1 MGVNPLVLKKI
12 ETQRTSMK
20 KLIPILSILSILLVP
35 VPVYAHAFGQRYD
48 LPIPL
53 SYFMAGAAATVALSF
68 VVIGIFLRGGSAQF
82 RYPRFNLL
90 SLPGATLTSQ
100 IKVLAAQVISALL
113 LLLVLATSLFG
124 SDNPL
129 ANFSPTFVWIIW
141 WVGMGYIAA
150 LFGNLWMLINPW
162 KALYEWTEWLLKSL
176 GAKFPFALSLSN
188 GMSAGLRPYPAGWD
202 AMPALIAFLAF
213 VWLENVY
220 PGSIIPRYLG
230 IIIIAY
236 SVYTFG
242 GMLLYGKHVWLR
254 YGDPFAVLFGIFARF
269 SPTEVRV
276 LGGSCEQCE
285 LDCDTDSE
293 ADDSCVD
300 CYACYER
307 AVVSRQQMNSFPLD
321 GGRSG
326 WGCASITAQFNIRPW
341 AAGLVSVGRVSWQ
354 TCAFVV
360 LALAAVTF
368 DGLQETTNWLAVQT
382 VGLRLLGPG
391 GVSVVDTLGVVLIPL
406 LFLGIYLLFCLGIRA
421 LSSEQASLSEVARA
435 YVFSLVPIALAY
447 NMAHFLSLLL
457 VQGQLIIPLAADP
470 FGFGWD
476 VFGGAGYR
484 IDPTVISTRFAWIV
498 SVGAIVV
505 GHIISVYVAH
515 TIAIRRAPSH
525 ALALRGQ
532 YPMLALMVFYTAVSL
547 WIIAQPIVAQ

>member
-1 MGVNPLVLKKI
+1 MYKINGILNTKMKKI
-12 ETQRTSMK
+12 IS
-20 KLIPILSILSILLVP
+20 ILYILSILLAP
-35 VPVYAHAFGQRYD
+35 ATVYAHAFGQRYD

-68 VVIGIFLRGGSAQF
+68 AVIGMFLRGGSASF
-82 RYPRFNLL
+82 RYPSFNLL
-90 SLPGATLTSQ
+90 ALPGTTLTSQ
-100 IKVLAAQVISALL
+100 IKSAVAQVLSVLL
-113 LLLVLATSLFG
+113 LLLVIATSFVG
-124 SDNPL
+124 TDNAL
-129 ANFSPTFVWIIW
+129 ENFSPTFVWIIW
-141 WVGMGYIAA
+141 WVGMGYISA

-162 KALYEWTEWLLKSL
+162 KALFEWAEWLLARI
-176 GAKFPFALSLSN
+176 GA
-188 GMSAGLRPYPAGWD
+188 GMPAPRPYPTGWD
-202 AMPALIAFLAF
+202 RMPALIAFLAF

-236 SVYTFG
+236 SLYMLG
-242 GMLLYGKHVWLR
+242 GMLLFGKHVWLR

-276 LGGSCEQCE
+276 SQGDCANCE
-285 LDCDTDSE
+285 LDCDIGNPYRE
-293 ADDSCVD
+293 CVD

-307 AVVSRQQMNSFPLD
+307 ADAAR
-321 GGRSG
+321 R
-326 WGCASITAQFNIRPW
+326 QFNIRPW

-368 DGLQETTNWLAVQT
+368 DGLQETTNWLSVQT
-382 VGLRLLGPG
+382 IGLRLLGPG
-391 GVSVVDTLGVVLIPL
+391 GVSVIDTLGVVLIPL

-421 LSSEQASLSEVARA
+421 LSREQASLSEVARA

-457 VQGQLIIPLAADP
+457 VQGQLIIPLASDP

-476 VFGGAGYR
+476 IFGSAGYR
-484 IDPTVISTRFAWIV
+484 IDPTVISTKFAWIV

-505 GHIISVYVAH
+505 GHIVSVYIAH
-515 TIAIRRAPSH
+515 TIAVRRAPSH
-525 ALALRGQ
+525 ELALRGQ

>member
-1 MGVNPLVLKKI
+1 M
-12 ETQRTSMK
+12 RTDMK
-20 KLIPILSILSILLVP
+20 KSLSILSILFILLAP
-35 VPVYAHAFGQRYD
+35 APAYAHAFGQRYD

-68 VVIGIFLRGGSAQF
+68 AVIGLFLKGGSETY

-90 SLPGATLTSQ
+90 WLPGVTLTSR
-100 IKVLAAQVISALL
+100 IKAGVAQVLSVLL
-113 LLLVLATSLFG
+113 LLLVIATSLFG

-129 ANFSPTFVWIIW
+129 ENFSPTFVWIIW
-141 WVGMGYIAA
+141 WVGMGYISA

-162 KALYEWTEWLLKSL
+162 KALYEWAEWLLARI
-176 GAKFPFALSLSN
+176 GI
-188 GMSAGLRPYPAGWD
+188 GMPAPRPYPAGWD
-202 AMPALIAFLAF
+202 AMPALIAFLVF

-220 PGSIIPRYLG
+220 PGSIVPRYLAV
-230 IIIIAY
+230 IIIAY
-236 SVYTFG
+236 SVYTLG
-242 GMLLYGKHVWLR
+242 GMLLFGKNVWLR

-276 LGGSCEQCE
+276 VGGDCSACE
-285 LDCDTDSE
+285 LNCDD
-293 ADDSCVD
+293 AVDGCVD

-307 AVVSRQQMNSFPLD
+307 AVVSRRQKHSFPLD

-326 WGCASITAQFNIRPW
+326 WGCASITAQFNLRPW

-354 TCAFVV
+354 ACAFVV

-382 VGLRLLGPG
+382 IGLRTLGPG

-406 LFLGIYLLFCLGIRA
+406 LFLCIYLLFCMGIRA
-421 LSSEQASLSEVARA
+421 LSGERASLSEVARA

-457 VQGQLIIPLAADP
+457 VQGQLIIPLASDP
-470 FGFGWD
+470 FGSGADIFGA
-476 VFGGAGYR
+476 AGYR
-484 IDPTVISTRFAWIV
+484 IDPTVISAKFAWIV

-505 GHIISVYVAH
+505 GHIVSVYIAH

-525 ALALRGQ
+525 AHALRGQ

-547 WIIAQPIVAQ
+547 WIIAQPIVAG

>member
-1 MGVNPLVLKKI
+1 
-12 ETQRTSMK
+12 MK
-20 KLIPILSILSILLVP
+20 KSLPILTILAILLVP
-35 VPVYAHAFGQRYD
+35 VPAYAHAFGQRYD

-68 VVIGIFLRGGSAQF
+68 VVIGMFLRGGGAEY

-90 SLPGATLTSQ
+90 SLPGATLTSR
-100 IKVLAAQVISALL
+100 IKVAVAQVISVLL
-113 LLLVLATSLFG
+113 LLLVIATSLFG

-162 KALYEWTEWLLKSL
+162 KALYEWAEWLLARV
-176 GAKFPFALSLSN
+176 GI
-188 GMSAGLRPYPAGWD
+188 GMPAPRPYPAGWD
-202 AMPALIAFLAF
+202 AMPALVAFLAF

-220 PGSIIPRYLG
+220 PGSIVPRYLG

-236 SVYTFG
+236 SIYTLG
-242 GMLLYGKHVWLR
+242 GMLLYGKQVWLK
-254 YGDPFAVLFGIFARF
+254 YGDPFSVLYGIFARF

-276 LGGSCEQCE
+276 VGSRRSDCE
-285 LDCDTDSE
+285 LDCAGFVRPEPVEGSTGSD
-293 ADDSCVD
+293 CVD

-307 AVVSRQQMNSFPLD
+307 VAPSPS
-321 GGRSG
+321 GGRLG
-326 WGCASITAQFNIRPW
+326 REQRQFNIRPW
-341 AAGLVSVGRVSWQ
+341 GAGLVSVGRVSWQ
-354 TCAFVV
+354 ACAFVV

-406 LFLGIYLLFCLGIRA
+406 LFLGIYLLFCIGIRA
-421 LSSEQASLSEVARA
+421 LSGERASVSEVARA

-457 VQGQLIIPLAADP
+457 VQGQLIIPLASDP

-476 VFGGAGYR
+476 IFGTAGYR
-484 IDPTVISTRFAWIV
+484 IDPTIISSKFAWIV
-498 SVGAIVV
+498 SVAAIVI
-505 GHIISVYVAH
+505 GHIVSVYIAH
-515 TIAIRRAPSH
+515 TIAVRRAPSH
-525 ALALRGQ
+525 SLALRGQ

-547 WIIAQPIVAQ
+547 WIIAQPIVSQ

>member
-1 MGVNPLVLKKI
+1 
-12 ETQRTSMK
+12 MK
-20 KLIPILSILSILLVP
+20 KTLATLSILSILLVP
-35 VPVYAHAFGQRYD
+35 APVYAHAFGQRYD

-68 VVIGIFLRGGSAQF
+68 VVIGIFLRSGSTEY

-90 SLPGATLTSQ
+90 SLPGAATTSR
-100 IKVLAAQVISALL
+100 IKVFVAQGLSVFLFLL
-113 LLLVLATSLFG
+113 TIATSLFG
-124 SDNPL
+124 SENAL
-129 ANFSPTFVWIIW
+129 KNFSPTFVWIIW

-162 KALYEWTEWLLKSL
+162 KALYEFTEWLLARA
-176 GAKFPFALSLSN
+176 GV
-188 GMSAGLRPYPAGWD
+188 GMPAARTYPAGWD

-220 PGSIIPRYLG
+220 PGSIVPRYLG
-230 IIIIAY
+230 IIVVVY
-236 SVYTFG
+236 SLYTIG

-254 YGDPFAVLFGIFARF
+254 YGDPFSMLYGMFARF

-276 LGGSCEQCE
+276 TGAGCAGCE
-285 LDCDTDSE
+285 LDCTPTDPG
-293 ADDSCVD
+293 DGCVD
-300 CYACYER
+300 CYACFER
-307 AVVSRQQMNSFPLD
+307 ADPAQRQVNL
-321 GGRSG
+321 
-326 WGCASITAQFNIRPW
+326 RPW

-354 TCAFVV
+354 ACAFVV

-368 DGLQETTNWLAVQT
+368 DGLQETTNWLGVQT
-382 VGLRLLGPG
+382 IGLRLLGPG

-406 LFLGIYLLFCLGIRA
+406 AFLGIYLLFCIGIRA
-421 LSSEQASLSEVARA
+421 LSGERASLSEVARA

-447 NMAHFLSLLL
+447 NMAHFLSLLM
-457 VQGQLIIPLAADP
+457 VQGQLIFPLASDP

-476 VFGGAGYR
+476 IFGTSGYR
-484 IDPTVISTRFAWIV
+484 INPAVISTKFAWLV

-505 GHIISVYVAH
+505 GHIVSVYVAH
-515 TIAIRRAPSH
+515 TIAVRRAPSH
-525 ALALRGQ
+525 RLALRGQ

>member
-1 MGVNPLVLKKI
+1 MTIRVVVTALVVAGAF
-12 ETQRTSMK
+12 T
-20 KLIPILSILSILLVP
+20 LVGG
-35 VPVYAHAFGQRYD
+35 PVYAHAFGQRYD

-68 VVIGIFLRGGSAQF
+68 VVIGLFLKGGSAEY
-82 RYPRFNLL
+82 RYPCFNLL
-90 SLPGATLTSQ
+90 SLPGATLSSR
-100 IKVLAAQVISALL
+100 IKIFVAQALSVLLF
-113 LLLVLATSLFG
+113 LLVLGTSLFG

-129 ANFSPTFVWIIW
+129 ANLSPTFVWIIW

-150 LFGNLWMLINPW
+150 LFGNLWMVINPW
-162 KALYEWTEWLLKSL
+162 KALFELSEWLLKRI
-176 GAKFPFALSLSN
+176 GADMPAP
-188 GMSAGLRPYPAGWD
+188 RPYLAGWD
-202 AMPALIAFLAF
+202 AMPALIAFLGF

-220 PGSIIPRYLG
+220 PGSIVPQYLG

-236 SVYTFG
+236 SIYTLG
-242 GMLLYGKHVWLR
+242 GMVLYGKHVWLR
-254 YGDPFAVLFGIFARF
+254 YGDPFAMLYGIFARF

-276 LGGSCEQCE
+276 VGGGCADCE
-285 LDCDTDSE
+285 LGCGTEGDPATGSGRAETD
-293 ADDSCVD
+293 CVD

-307 AVVSRQQMNSFPLD
+307 VESSQR
-321 GGRSG
+321 
-326 WGCASITAQFNIRPW
+326 QFNIRPW

-354 TCAFVV
+354 ACAFVV

-368 DGLQETTNWLAVQT
+368 DGLQETTNWLSVQT

-421 LSSEQASLSEVARA
+421 LSGERASLSEVARA

-457 VQGQLIIPLAADP
+457 VQGQLIIPLASDP
-470 FGFGWD
+470 FGYGSDIFGT
-476 VFGGAGYR
+476 AGNR
-484 IDPTVISTRFAWIV
+484 IDPTVISTKFAWIV

-505 GHIISVYVAH
+505 GHIVSVYIAH

-525 ALALRGQ
+525 RLALRGQ

-547 WIIAQPIVAQ
+547 WIIAQPIVAG

>member
-1 MGVNPLVLKKI
+1 MTIRVIVAALAAAGVFALVGG
-12 ETQRTSMK
+12 
-20 KLIPILSILSILLVP
+20 
-35 VPVYAHAFGQRYD
+35 PVYAHAFGQRYD

-68 VVIGIFLRGGSAQF
+68 VVIGLFLKGGSVEY

-90 SLPGATLTSQ
+90 SLPGATLSSR
-100 IKVLAAQVISALL
+100 IKIFVAQALSVLLF
-113 LLLVLATSLFG
+113 LLVLGTSLFG

-129 ANFSPTFVWIIW
+129 ANLSPTFVWIIW
-141 WVGMGYIAA
+141 WVGMGYVAA
-150 LFGNLWMLINPW
+150 LFGNLWMVINPW
-162 KALYEWTEWLLKSL
+162 KALFELAEWVFKRV
-176 GAKFPFALSLSN
+176 GA
-188 GMSAGLRPYPAGWD
+188 GMPAPRPYPAGWD
-202 AMPALIAFLAF
+202 AMPALIAFLGF

-220 PGSIIPRYLG
+220 PGSIVPQYLG

-236 SVYTFG
+236 SIYTLG
-242 GMLLYGKHVWLR
+242 GMVLYGKHVWLR
-254 YGDPFAVLFGIFARF
+254 YGDPFAMLYGIFARF

-276 LGGSCEQCE
+276 VGGECADCE
-285 LDCDTDSE
+285 LGCATDDTTDG
-293 ADDSCVD
+293 CVD

-307 AVVSRQQMNSFPLD
+307 ASSQKSGVSGQKSEVRGRWRVTTKRWSA
-321 GGRSG
+321 RSG
-326 WGCASITAQFNIRPW
+326 QVSGVREFNIRPW

-354 TCAFVV
+354 ACAFVV

-368 DGLQETTNWLAVQT
+368 DGLQETTNWLSVQT

-421 LSSEQASLSEVARA
+421 LSGERASLSEVARA

-457 VQGQLIIPLAADP
+457 VQGQLIIPLASDP
-470 FGFGWD
+470 FGFGSD
-476 VFGGAGYR
+476 IFGTAGYR
-484 IDPTVISTRFAWIV
+484 IDPTVVSTKFAWIV

-505 GHIISVYVAH
+505 GHIVSVYIAH

-525 ALALRGQ
+525 RLALRGQ

-547 WIIAQPIVAQ
+547 WIIAQPIVAG

>member
-1 MGVNPLVLKKI
+1 
-12 ETQRTSMK
+12 MK
-20 KLIPILSILSILLVP
+20 KTIPILSILFILLAP

-68 VVIGIFLRGGSAQF
+68 VVIGLFLKGGSAQF

-90 SLPGATLTSQ
+90 SLPGVTLTSR
-100 IKVLAAQVISALL
+100 IKSAVAQALSVLL

-162 KALYEWTEWLLKSL
+162 KALYEWTEWLLKRT
-176 GAKFPFALSLSN
+176 GT
-188 GMSAGLRPYPAGWD
+188 GMPAPRPYPAGWD
-202 AMPALIAFLAF
+202 RMPALIAFLAF

-276 LGGSCEQCE
+276 VGGNREERE
-285 LDCDTDSE
+285 LDCAPRVRPELVEGQGDS
-293 ADDSCVD
+293 DCVD

-307 AVVSRQQMNSFPLD
+307 AEPAR
-321 GGRSG
+321 R
-326 WGCASITAQFNIRPW
+326 QFNIRPW

-368 DGLQETTNWLAVQT
+368 DGLQETTNWLSVQT
-382 VGLRLLGPG
+382 IGLRLLGPG
-391 GVSVVDTLGVVLIPL
+391 GVSVIDTLGVVLIPL

-421 LSSEQASLSEVARA
+421 LSREQASLSEVARA

-457 VQGQLIIPLAADP
+457 VQGQLIIPLASDP

-476 VFGGAGYR
+476 IFGGAGYR
-484 IDPTVISTRFAWIV
+484 IDPTVISTKFAWIV
-498 SVGAIVV
+498 SVGAIVI
-505 GHIISVYVAH
+505 GHIISVYIAH
-515 TIAIRRAPSH
+515 TIAIRRATGHS
-525 ALALRGQ
+525 LALRGQ

-547 WIIAQPIVAQ
+547 WIIAQPIVAG

>member
-1 MGVNPLVLKKI
+1 MKKI
-12 ETQRTSMK
+12 LT
-20 KLIPILSILSILLVP
+20 IPSILAILLVP
-35 VPVYAHAFGQRYD
+35 APVYAHAFGQRYD

-68 VVIGIFLRGGSAQF
+68 VVIGMFLKGGSAEY

-90 SLPGATLTSQ
+90 ALPGVPLTSR
-100 IKVLAAQVISALL
+100 IKALVAQALSVLL
-113 LLLVLATSLFG
+113 LLLVVATSLFG

-129 ANFSPTFVWIIW
+129 TNLSPTFVWIIW

-162 KALYEWTEWLLKSL
+162 KALYEFAEWLLARAGGKS
-176 GAKFPFALSLSN
+176 PFVLSLSR
-188 GMSAGLRPYPAGWD
+188 GVRAGLRPYPAGWD

-236 SVYTFG
+236 SLYTLG
-242 GMLLYGKHVWLR
+242 GMLLFGKHVWLR
-254 YGDPFAVLFGIFARF
+254 YGDPFATLFGIFARF

-276 LGGSCEQCE
+276 VGGSCADCE
-285 LDCDTDSE
+285 LDCAPDGGPSTSSGQTELD
-293 ADDSCVD
+293 CVD
-300 CYACYER
+300 CYACFER
-307 AVVSRQQMNSFPLD
+307 APAER
-321 GGRSG
+321 R
-326 WGCASITAQFNIRPW
+326 QFNLRPW
-341 AAGLVSVGRVSWQ
+341 AAGLVPAERVSVRRVSWQ
-354 TCAFVV
+354 TCTFVV

-368 DGLQETTNWLAVQT
+368 DGLQETTNWLGVQT
-382 VGLRLLGPG
+382 IGLRLLGPG

-406 LFLGIYLLFCLGIRA
+406 LFLAIYLLFCIGIRA
-421 LSSEQASLSEVARA
+421 LSGERASLSEVARA

-457 VQGQLIIPLAADP
+457 VQGQLIIPLASDP

-476 VFGGAGYR
+476 IFGTAGYR
-484 IDPTVISTRFAWIV
+484 IDPTVISTKFAWIV
-498 SVGAIVV
+498 SVAAIVV
-505 GHIISVYVAH
+505 GHIVSVYIAH

-525 ALALRGQ
+525 NLALRGQ

>member
-1 MGVNPLVLKKI
+1 
-12 ETQRTSMK
+12 MK
-20 KLIPILSILSILLVP
+20 KTIPILSILFILLLP

-68 VVIGIFLRGGSAQF
+68 VVIGIFLKGGSAQF

-90 SLPGATLTSQ
+90 SLPGVTLTSR
-100 IKVLAAQVISALL
+100 IKSAVAQVLSVLL

-129 ANFSPTFVWIIW
+129 ENFSPTFVWIIW
-141 WVGMGYIAA
+141 WVGMGYISA

-162 KALYEWTEWLLKSL
+162 KALYEWTEWLLKSM
-176 GAKFPFALSLSN
+176 GARIPFALSLSKC
-188 GMSAGLRPYPAGWD
+188 MSAGLRPYPTGWD
-202 AMPALIAFLAF
+202 SMPALIAFLAF

-236 SVYTFG
+236 SVYTLG

-276 LGGSCEQCE
+276 VGGNCDECE
-285 LDCDTDSE
+285 LDCAPGVNGVRPEPVEGREE
-293 ADDSCVD
+293 ADCVD

-307 AVVSRQQMNSFPLD
+307 AVISRRQKNSFPLD

-341 AAGLVSVGRVSWQ
+341 AAGLVSVGHVSWQ

-391 GVSVVDTLGVVLIPL
+391 GVSVIDTLGVVLVPL

-421 LSSEQASLSEVARA
+421 LSREQASLPEVARA

-457 VQGQLIIPLAADP
+457 VQGQLIIPLASDP

-476 VFGGAGYR
+476 IFGGAGYR
-484 IDPTVISTRFAWIV
+484 IDPTVISTKFAWIV
-498 SVGAIVV
+498 SVAAIVI
-505 GHIISVYVAH
+505 GHIVSVYIAH
-515 TIAIRRAPSH
+515 TIAIRRATGH

>member
-1 MGVNPLVLKKI
+1 MKKI
-12 ETQRTSMK
+12 IS
-20 KLIPILSILSILLVP
+20 ILLILSILLIP
-35 VPVYAHAFGQRYD
+35 VSAYAHAFGQRYD

-68 VVIGIFLRGGSAQF
+68 VVIGLFLKGGNAEY

-90 SLPGATLTSQ
+90 ALPGATAIFRIIAGVARVVS
-100 IKVLAAQVISALL
+100 VLL
-113 LLLVLATSLFG
+113 LMLVLATSLFG

-141 WVGMGYIAA
+141 WVGMGYISA
-150 LFGNLWMLINPW
+150 LLGNLWMLINPW
-162 KALYEWTEWLLKSL
+162 KALYEWGEWLLKRA
-176 GAKFPFALSLSN
+176 GT
-188 GMSAGLRPYPAGWD
+188 GMPAPRPYPAGWD
-202 AMPALIAFLAF
+202 MMPALVAFLGF

-220 PGSIIPRYLG
+220 PGSIVPRYLG
-230 IIIIAY
+230 VIIIGY
-236 SVYTFG
+236 SLYTFG

-254 YGDPFAVLFGIFARF
+254 YGDPFSVLFGIFARF

-276 LGGSCEQCE
+276 VGGDCE
-285 LDCDTDSE
+285 LDC
-293 ADDSCVD
+293 VD
-300 CYACYER
+300 CYVSYER
-307 AVVSRQQMNSFPLD
+307 ASVEQRE
-321 GGRSG
+321 
-326 WGCASITAQFNIRPW
+326 FNLRPW

-354 TCAFVV
+354 ACAFVV

-382 VGLRLLGPG
+382 IGLRLLGPG

-406 LFLGIYLLFCLGIRA
+406 LFVGIYLLFCMGIRA
-421 LSSEQASLSEVARA
+421 LSGERASLSEVARA

-457 VQGQLIIPLAADP
+457 VQGQLIIPLASDP

-476 VFGGAGYR
+476 IFGAAGYR
-484 IDPTVISTRFAWIV
+484 IDPTVISTKLAWIV

-505 GHIISVYVAH
+505 GHIVSVYIAH
-515 TIAIRRAPSH
+515 TIAVRRAPSH
-525 ALALRGQ
+525 KLALRGQ

-547 WIIAQPIVAQ
+547 WIIAQPIVAG

>member
-1 MGVNPLVLKKI
+1 MTIRVIVAALVVAGAF
-12 ETQRTSMK
+12 S
-20 KLIPILSILSILLVP
+20 LVGG
-35 VPVYAHAFGQRYD
+35 PVYAHAFGQRYD

-68 VVIGIFLRGGSAQF
+68 VVIGLFLKGGSAEY

-90 SLPGATLTSQ
+90 SLPGATLSSR
-100 IKVLAAQVISALL
+100 IKIFVAQALSVLLF
-113 LLLVLATSLFG
+113 LLVLGTSLLG

-129 ANFSPTFVWIIW
+129 ANLSPTFVWIIW
-141 WVGMGYIAA
+141 WVGMGYVAA
-150 LFGNLWMLINPW
+150 LFGNLWMVINPW
-162 KALYEWTEWLLKSL
+162 KALFELAEWVLKRV
-176 GAKFPFALSLSN
+176 GADMPAP
-188 GMSAGLRPYPAGWD
+188 RPYPAGWD
-202 AMPALIAFLAF
+202 AMPALIAFLGF

-220 PGSIIPRYLG
+220 PGSIVPRYLG

-236 SVYTFG
+236 SIYTLG
-242 GMLLYGKHVWLR
+242 GMVLYGKHVWLR
-254 YGDPFAVLFGIFARF
+254 YGDPFAMLYGIFARF

-276 LGGSCEQCE
+276 VGGGCADCE
-285 LDCDTDSE
+285 LGCATDVV
-293 ADDSCVD
+293 ADGCVD

-307 AVVSRQQMNSFPLD
+307 AEHSQR
-321 GGRSG
+321 
-326 WGCASITAQFNIRPW
+326 QFNIRPW

-354 TCAFVV
+354 ACAFVV

-368 DGLQETTNWLAVQT
+368 DGLQETTNWLSVQT

-421 LSSEQASLSEVARA
+421 LSGERTSLSEVARA

-457 VQGQLIIPLAADP
+457 VQGQLIIPLASDP
-470 FGFGWD
+470 FGFGSD
-476 VFGGAGYR
+476 IFGTAGYR
-484 IDPTVISTRFAWIV
+484 IDPTVVSTKFAWIV

-505 GHIISVYVAH
+505 GHIVSVYIAH

-525 ALALRGQ
+525 RLALRGQ

-547 WIIAQPIVAQ
+547 WIIAQPIVAG

>member
-1 MGVNPLVLKKI
+1 M
-12 ETQRTSMK
+12 R
-20 KLIPILSILSILLVP
+20 KLFPILPILFILLAP

-68 VVIGIFLRGGSAQF
+68 VVIGIFLKGGSTQF

-90 SLPGATLTSQ
+90 SLPGVTLTSR
-100 IKVLAAQVISALL
+100 IKSAVAQVLSVLL

-176 GAKFPFALSLSN
+176 GAKIPFALSLSK
-188 GMSAGLRPYPAGWD
+188 GMNSGLRPYPAGWD

-236 SVYTFG
+236 SVYTLG

-276 LGGSCEQCE
+276 VGGNREQRKLE
-285 LDCDTDSE
+285 RDTGSE
-293 ADDSCVD
+293 AGEGQEESDCVD
-300 CYACYER
+300 CYARYER
-307 AVVSRQQMNSFPLD
+307 AEPSQR
-321 GGRSG
+321 
-326 WGCASITAQFNIRPW
+326 QFNIRPW
-341 AAGLVSVGRVSWQ
+341 AAGLVSVGHVSWQ
-354 TCAFVV
+354 TCAFVI

-368 DGLQETTNWLAVQT
+368 DGLQETTNWLSVQT

-391 GVSVVDTLGVVLIPL
+391 GVSVIDTLGVVLIPL

-421 LSSEQASLSEVARA
+421 LSREQASLSEVALA

-457 VQGQLIIPLAADP
+457 VQGQLIIPLASDP

-476 VFGGAGYR
+476 IFGGAGYR
-484 IDPTVISTRFAWIV
+484 IDPTVISTKFAWIV
-498 SVGAIVV
+498 SVAAIVI
-505 GHIISVYVAH
+505 GHIVSVYIAH
-515 TIAIRRAPSH
+515 TIAIRRATSH

-547 WIIAQPIVAQ
+547 WIIAQPIVAG

>member
-1 MGVNPLVLKKI
+1 MRNDMKKI
-12 ETQRTSMK
+12 
-20 KLIPILSILSILLVP
+20 IPILSILFILLLP
-35 VPVYAHAFGQRYD
+35 IPVYAHAFGQRYD

-68 VVIGIFLRGGSAQF
+68 VVIGLFLRGGSTEY

-90 SLPGATLTSQ
+90 SLPGVPLTSR
-100 IKVLAAQVISALL
+100 IKVLVAQVLSVLL
-113 LLLVLATSLFG
+113 FLLVLATSFLG

-129 ANFSPTFVWIIW
+129 ENLSPTFVWIIW

-162 KALYEWTEWLLKSL
+162 KALYEFVEWTLKCVGKSM
-176 GAKFPFALSLSN
+176 PTP
-188 GMSAGLRPYPAGWD
+188 RTYPAGWD
-202 AMPALIAFLAF
+202 AMPALIAFLCF

-220 PGSIIPRYLG
+220 PGSIVPRYLG
-230 IIIIAY
+230 IIIVAY
-236 SVYTFG
+236 SIYTFG

-254 YGDPFAVLFGIFARF
+254 YGDPFAMLYGIFARF

-276 LGGSCEQCE
+276 VGGG
-285 LDCDTDSE
+285 CDERESDRAHDS
-293 ADDSCVD
+293 ASDDCVD
-300 CYACYER
+300 CYAYYER
-307 AVVSRQQMNSFPLD
+307 VEPSQR
-321 GGRSG
+321 
-326 WGCASITAQFNIRPW
+326 QFNIRPW

-368 DGLQETTNWLAVQT
+368 DGLQETTNWLGLQT
-382 VGLRLLGPG
+382 IGLRLLGPG

-421 LSSEQASLSEVARA
+421 LSGERASLSEVARA

-457 VQGQLIIPLAADP
+457 VQGQMIIPLASDP

-476 VFGGAGYR
+476 IFGTAGYR
-484 IDPTVISTRFAWIV
+484 IDPTVVSTRFAWIV
-498 SVGAIVV
+498 SVAAIVV
-505 GHIISVYVAH
+505 GHIVSVYIAH
-515 TIAIRRAPSH
+515 TIAVRRAPSH
-525 ALALRGQ
+525 RLALRGQ

>member
-1 MGVNPLVLKKI
+1 MTIRVIVAALVVAGAFSLAGG
-12 ETQRTSMK
+12 
-20 KLIPILSILSILLVP
+20 
-35 VPVYAHAFGQRYD
+35 PVYAHAFGQRYD

-68 VVIGIFLRGGSAQF
+68 VVIGLFLKGGSAEY

-90 SLPGATLTSQ
+90 SLPGATLSSR
-100 IKVLAAQVISALL
+100 IKIFVAQALSIL
-113 LLLVLATSLFG
+113 LFLLVLGTSLFG

-129 ANFSPTFVWIIW
+129 ANLSPTFVWIIW

-150 LFGNLWMLINPW
+150 LFGNLWMVINPW
-162 KALYEWTEWLLKSL
+162 KALFELAEWLLKRV
-176 GAKFPFALSLSN
+176 GADMPAP
-188 GMSAGLRPYPAGWD
+188 RPYPAGWD
-202 AMPALIAFLAF
+202 AMPALIAFLGF

-220 PGSIIPRYLG
+220 PGSIVPQYLG

-236 SVYTFG
+236 SIYTLG
-242 GMLLYGKHVWLR
+242 GMVLYGKHVWLR
-254 YGDPFAVLFGIFARF
+254 YGDPFAMLYGIFARF

-276 LGGSCEQCE
+276 VGGGFADCE
-285 LDCDTDSE
+285 LGCGTEGDFSTGSGRTETD
-293 ADDSCVD
+293 CVD

-307 AVVSRQQMNSFPLD
+307 VEPSQR
-321 GGRSG
+321 
-326 WGCASITAQFNIRPW
+326 QFNVRPW

-354 TCAFVV
+354 ACAFVV

-368 DGLQETTNWLAVQT
+368 DGLQETTNWLSVQT

-421 LSSEQASLSEVARA
+421 LSGERASLSEVARA

-457 VQGQLIIPLAADP
+457 VQGQLIIPLVSDP
-470 FGFGWD
+470 FGFGSD
-476 VFGGAGYR
+476 IFGTAGYR
-484 IDPTVISTRFAWIV
+484 IDPTVVSTKFAWIV

-505 GHIISVYVAH
+505 GHIVSVYIAH

-525 ALALRGQ
+525 RLALRGQ

-547 WIIAQPIVAQ
+547 WIIAQPIVTG

>member
-1 MGVNPLVLKKI
+1 
-12 ETQRTSMK
+12 MK
-20 KLIPILSILSILLVP
+20 KTLTVLFVLSALLVP

-68 VVIGIFLRGGSAQF
+68 VVIGMFLKGGSTEY

-90 SLPGATLTSQ
+90 SLPGTRLTSR
-100 IKVLAAQVISALL
+100 IKAVVAQVLSVLL
-113 LLLVLATSLFG
+113 LLLVVAASLFG

-129 ANFSPTFVWIIW
+129 SNFSPTFVWIIW

-162 KALYEWTEWLLKSL
+162 KALYEFAEWLLKRV
-176 GAKFPFALSLSN
+176 GT
-188 GMSAGLRPYPAGWD
+188 GLPEPRLYPSGWD

-230 IIIIAY
+230 VITVAY
-236 SVYTFG
+236 SIYTFG

-254 YGDPFAVLFGIFARF
+254 YGDPFAMLYGIFARF

-276 LGGSCEQCE
+276 AGGGCSVCE
-285 LDCDTDSE
+285 LYCAAEGTTD
-293 ADDSCVD
+293 ACVD

-307 AVVSRQQMNSFPLD
+307 AEPSQR
-321 GGRSG
+321 
-326 WGCASITAQFNIRPW
+326 QFNIRPW

-354 TCAFVV
+354 ACAFVV

-368 DGLQETTNWLAVQT
+368 DGLQETTNWLGLQT
-382 VGLRLLGPG
+382 IGLRLLGPG

-421 LSSEQASLSEVARA
+421 LSGERASLSEVARA

-457 VQGQLIIPLAADP
+457 VQGQLIIPLASDP
-470 FGFGWD
+470 FGLGWD
-476 VFGGAGYR
+476 IFGTAGYR
-484 IDPTVISTRFAWIV
+484 IDPTVISTKFAWIV

-505 GHIISVYVAH
+505 GHIVSVYIAH
-515 TIAIRRAPSH
+515 TIAVRRAPSH
-525 ALALRGQ
+525 RLALRGQ
-532 YPMLALMVFYTAVSL
+532 YPMLGLMVFYTAVSL
-547 WIIAQPIVAQ
+547 WIIAQPIVAG

>member
-1 MGVNPLVLKKI
+1 MTAHRLLAIFLVAV
-12 ETQRTSMK
+12 
-20 KLIPILSILSILLVP
+20 ILFVSTAS
-35 VPVYAHAFGQRYD
+35 PVYAHAFGQRYD

-53 SYFMAGAAATVALSF
+53 SYFIAGAAATVALSF
-68 VVIGIFLRGGSAQF
+68 AVIGIFLRGGSAEYS
-82 RYPRFNLL
+82 YPRFNLL
-90 SLPGATLTSQ
+90 ALPTVTLTSH
-100 IKVLAAQVISALL
+100 IKALVARVLSVLL

-129 ANFSPTFVWIIW
+129 TNLSPTFVWIIW
-141 WVGMGYIAA
+141 WVGMGYISA

-162 KALYEWTEWLLKSL
+162 KAIYECAEWLLQRA
-176 GAKFPFALSLSN
+176 GMPFDRLRAN
-188 GMSAGLRPYPAGWD
+188 GYGGGMRPYPASWD

-220 PGSIIPRYLG
+220 PGSIVPRYLG

-236 SVYTFG
+236 SLYTLG
-242 GMLLYGKHVWLR
+242 GMLLFGKHVWLR
-254 YGDPFAVLFGIFARF
+254 YGDPFAMLFGIFARF

-276 LGGSCEQCE
+276 VGGNYANCEPDGAPSTISGRTG
-285 LDCDTDSE
+285 LD
-293 ADDSCVD
+293 CVD
-300 CYACYER
+300 CYACFER
-307 AVVSRQQMNSFPLD
+307 APAER
-321 GGRSG
+321 R
-326 WGCASITAQFNIRPW
+326 QFNLRPW
-341 AAGLVSVGRVSWQ
+341 AAGLVPSDRVSWQ

-368 DGLQETTNWLAVQT
+368 DGLQETTGWRGVQT
-382 VGLRLLGPG
+382 IGLRLLGPS
-391 GVSVVDTLGVVLIPL
+391 GVSVIDTLGVVLIPL
-406 LFLGIYLLFCLGIRA
+406 LFIGIYLLFCIGIRA
-421 LSSEQASLSEVARA
+421 LSGEQASLAEVAGA

-457 VQGQLIIPLAADP
+457 VQGQLIIPLASDP

-476 VFGGAGYR
+476 IFGSSGYR
-484 IDPTVISTRFAWIV
+484 IDPTVISTKFAWIV

-505 GHIISVYVAH
+505 GHIISVYIAH
-515 TIAIRRAPSH
+515 TIAVRRAPSH

>member
-1 MGVNPLVLKKI
+1 M
-12 ETQRTSMK
+12 R
-20 KLIPILSILSILLVP
+20 KLFPILPILFILLAP
-35 VPVYAHAFGQRYD
+35 VPAYAHAFGQRYD

-68 VVIGIFLRGGSAQF
+68 VVIGIFLKGGSAQF

-90 SLPGATLTSQ
+90 SLPGVTLTSR
-100 IKVLAAQVISALL
+100 IKAAVAQVLSVLL

-162 KALYEWTEWLLKSL
+162 KAIYEWAEWLLKRA
-176 GAKFPFALSLSN
+176 GA
-188 GMSAGLRPYPAGWD
+188 GMPAPRPYPAGWD
-202 AMPALIAFLAF
+202 SMPALIAFLAF

-269 SPTEVRV
+269 SPTEVHV
-276 LGGSCEQCE
+276 VGGNCTECG
-285 LDCDTDSE
+285 LDCDTVSK
-293 ADDSCVD
+293 ADEGQQESSCVD

-307 AVVSRQQMNSFPLD
+307 AVISRRQKNSFPLD

-341 AAGLVSVGRVSWQ
+341 AAGLVSVGHVSWQ
-354 TCAFVV
+354 TCAFVI

-368 DGLQETTNWLAVQT
+368 DGLQETTNWLTVQT

-391 GVSVVDTLGVVLIPL
+391 GVSAVDTLGVVLIPL

-421 LSSEQASLSEVARA
+421 LSREQASLTEVARA

-457 VQGQLIIPLAADP
+457 VQGQLIIPLASDP

-476 VFGGAGYR
+476 IFGAAGYR
-484 IDPTVISTRFAWIV
+484 IDPTVISTKFAWIV
-498 SVGAIVV
+498 SVGAIVI
-505 GHIISVYVAH
+505 GHIVSVYIAH
-515 TIAIRRAPSH
+515 TIAIRRASSH

-547 WIIAQPIVAQ
+547 WIIAQPIVAN